1 MLRSFVIL
9 GHRFIDLCLRRKKMN
24 AKTEWFEQ
32 TSDELYDRHDYKIVY
47 SNSQSVVVDNWHTV
61 RALWFEAPAQF
72 LSHVE
77 VLDKKPSKSKGF
89 G

>member
-1 MLRSFVIL
+1 
-9 GHRFIDLCLRRKKMN
+9 MN
-24 AKTEWFEQ
+24 PKIEWFAQ

>member
-1 MLRSFVIL
+1 MLRSFAIL
-9 GHRFIDLCLRRKKMN
+9 GHRFIDLCLERKKMN

-32 TSDELYDRHDYKIVY
+32 TSDELYDRHDYELVY
-47 SNSQSVVVDNWHTV
+47 SNSQSVIVDSWGAV

-72 LSHVE
+72 LSHIE

>member
-1 MLRSFVIL
+1 MLRSFAIL
-9 GHRFIDLCLRRKKMN
+9 GHRFIDLCLERKKMN